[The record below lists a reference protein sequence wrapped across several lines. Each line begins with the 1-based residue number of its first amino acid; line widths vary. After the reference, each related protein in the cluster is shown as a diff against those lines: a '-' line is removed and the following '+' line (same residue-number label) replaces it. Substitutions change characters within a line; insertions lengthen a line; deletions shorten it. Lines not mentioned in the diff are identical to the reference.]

1 MNIFVITGNVA
12 KDVDVH
18 VTNNGIKQARI
29 TLAVNRRYRNA
40 QGVREADFF
49 NCICWRE
56 KADFAE
62 KYVTKGKKLCITGEV
77 QNRSYEAQDGSKR
90 YVTEVMVEQIEFCG
104 AKNDGEKGKEED
116 EEKEDEEKPMQ
127 MTPADDAD
135 DLPFE
140 SRVSL
145 P

>member
-18 VTNNGIKQARI
+18 VTNSGIKQARI
-29 TLAVNRRYRNA
+29 TLAVNRRYKNA

-62 KYVTKGKKLCITGEV
+62 KYVTKGKKLCIAGEV
-77 QNRSYEAQDGSKR
+77 QNRSYETQDGSKR

-116 EEKEDEEKPMQ
+116 EEKPMQ

-135 DLPFE
+135 GLPF
-140 SRVSL
+140 
-145 P
+145 